1 MASTKG
7 IHRVL
12 VADDDPQIASLLREA
27 LTADGHFVT
36 VTRDGG
42 EALRTFETARF
53 SLLVV
58 DYQMPVKSGV
68 QVIQELRARGVAV
81 PALLVSSHVPEEVR
95 TALETD
101 DRVAVL
107 DKPFSLAEL
116 RGAVEKLIKA
126 RSS

>member
-7 IHRVL
+7 IQRVL
-12 VADDDPQIASLLREA
+12 VADDDPQIAALLREA
-27 LTADGHFVT
+27 LTADGHLVV

-68 QVIQELRARGVAV
+68 QVIQDLRARGLGV
-81 PALLVSSHVPEEVR
+81 PALLVSSHVPDEVR
-95 TALETD
+95 KELAGD

-107 DKPFSLAEL
+107 DKPFSLVEL
-116 RGAVEKLIKA
+116 RSAIDKLTRV
-126 RSS
+126 RS

>member
-12 VADDDPQIASLLREA
+12 VADDDPQIAALLREA
-27 LTADGHFVT
+27 LTADGHFVV

-42 EALRTFETARF
+42 EALRTFETQRF

-58 DYQMPVKSGV
+58 DFQMPVKSGV

-81 PALLVSSHVPEEVR
+81 PALLVSSHVPDEVR
-95 TALETD
+95 QALAAD
-101 DRVAVL
+101 DRVLVL

-116 RGAVEKLIKA
+116 RGAVEKLTRV
-126 RSS
+126 RS

>member
-12 VADDDPQIASLLREA
+12 VADDDPQIAALLREA
-27 LTADGHFVT
+27 LTADGHFVV

-68 QVIQELRARGVAV
+68 QVIQELRARGLTV
-81 PALLVSSHVPEEVR
+81 PALLVSSHVPDEVR
-95 TALETD
+95 RSLAED
-101 DRVAVL
+101 PRVAVL

-116 RGAVEKLIKA
+116 RSAVEKLT
-126 RSS
+126 RSRA